1 MIYRKFNPCEILKP
15 FVECYFIWES
25 AGETIKNMVI
35 ESPPSGFCSIV
46 FNCGD
51 DYFLTNKKH
60 QNLKAPKQFIS
71 GQAIYSYKLFLNGN
85 ISIAGIV
92 FKPAALASLFNLPT
106 FEYTEERISLCH
118 VFEKQLIISI
128 ANKIET
134 TVDINERVKLLE
146 DFVLSFYNR
155 NNKPKP
161 DYIDYAANLIV
172 EKNGMMHIS
181 DLLKEVFMSRRNFER
196 KFFKKVGLSP
206 KYYARIRRIGFLLN
220 EIAGKKKAD
229 WSSLFSEAEFYDQ
242 SHFIKDFIEFTGRS
256 PEQYIKENSELA
268 NFVSKP
274 ASENIL

>member
-25 AGETIKNMVI
+25 AGEIIKDMVI
-35 ESPPSGFCSIV
+35 ESPPNGFCSIV

-51 DYFLTNKKH
+51 DYFLTNKKYE
-60 QNLKAPKQFIS
+60 NLKVPRQFVS

-92 FKPAALASLFNLPT
+92 FKPAALATLFNLQT
-106 FEYTEERISLCH
+106 FEYTEERVPLCN
-118 VFEKQLIISI
+118 VFEKQLITSV
-128 ANKIET
+128 ADKIQT
-134 TVDINERVKLLE
+134 TVDVSERVKLLE
-146 DFVLSFYNR
+146 EFVLTFYKR
-155 NNKPKP
+155 NNKPEP

-172 EKNGMMHIS
+172 EKNGMIHIS

-206 KYYARIRRIGFLLN
+206 KYYARIRRIGFLMN

-229 WSSLFSEAEFYDQ
+229 WSSLFSECEFYDQ
-242 SHFIKDFIEFTGRS
+242 SHFIKDFIEFTGRT
-256 PEQYIKENSELA
+256 PEQYIKENTELA
-268 NFVSKP
+268 NFVAKP
-274 ASENIL
+274 TSENIA